1 MLDRVLGA
9 ERRSAGLAR
18 SAPRALRHDTP
29 CPNTRRQK
37 RALRATRQTP
47 TIPDKTHQHHP
58 CSSVVSVSIRG
69 LFRRVTIS
77 APTRVLFLAHV
88 TRQGAFHRP
97 LRASGRPNSPF
108 SPCGRRG
115 QGDEGQRREN
125 AANCVLLLRTLPL
138 SGAGVSPAS
147 SRVHRRRRE
156 RDALA
161 PWQTA

>member
-1 MLDRVLGA
+1 MGWVRCALLRFEIHHGSEQMNTDEHGWMTTSVFIRHIRVDPCSPPAHQTGSRGGA

-115 QGDEGQRREN
+115 
-125 AANCVLLLRTLPL
+125 
-138 SGAGVSPAS
+138 SGG
-147 SRVHRRRRE
+147 
-156 RDALA
+156 
-161 PWQTA
+161 